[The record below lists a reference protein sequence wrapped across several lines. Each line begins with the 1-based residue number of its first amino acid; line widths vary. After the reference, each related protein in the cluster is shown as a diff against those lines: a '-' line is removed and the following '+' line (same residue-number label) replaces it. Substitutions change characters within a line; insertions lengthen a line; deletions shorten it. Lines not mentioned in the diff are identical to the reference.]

1 MILYSVLFVV
11 VIIIEIVILELLQM
25 KKPYNS
31 NKITRITCDLDDK
44 DINKLIRCLKTFRRY
59 GFTEDLTVK
68 LSSSGNGFHAI
79 SWSKKGVTLKKL
91 LKIRKKAGDDKIRIM
106 LDGKSF
112 RAIQVLF
119 TKKEK
124 HKSDLIVDDI
134 PMEFETCGEEQNVK
148 VSYGE
153 I

>member
-1 MILYSVLFVV
+1 MN
-11 VIIIEIVILELLQM
+11 
-25 KKPYNS
+25 KK
-31 NKITRITCDLDDK
+31 KITRCTCDLDDRSVK
-44 DINKLIRCLKTFRRY
+44 SLIHCLKVFKRY

-106 LDGKSF
+106 LDSKSH

-124 HKSDLIVDDI
+124 HNSDLVVDDI